1 MTDARPESFDE
12 AKTRASRL
20 KLMAFDVDGVLSDGT
35 LYYADNGTEMKAF
48 NTLDGA
54 GLNLLQRAGIKIAI
68 LTGRK
73 APCVEKRMQNLKI
86 DLLFQ
91 GVTNK
96 LETMQGLLAQL
107 NLDLNE
113 AGFMGDDLIDLQVMA
128 ACGFSAAPGDAHD
141 LAKRHAQLISSKP
154 GGHGAVRE
162 VCEFILEAQGKLDAA
177 IAPFFPRTKPR
188 RTGAAPFFRSRFCCP

>member
-86 DLLFQ
+86 ELLFQ

-107 NLDLNE
+107 DLDLNE

-177 IAPFFPRTKPR
+177 IAPFLPRTKP
-188 RTGAAPFFRSRFCCP
+188 